1 MTADDIRITFAMD
14 EATSLLLETGFSKP
28 ICELTLSDKSLL
40 RSSLLDYHCMLKVK
54 ACMKQYME
62 GLNELGILDM
72 IKKHPEAMKPLFV
85 FEKQVLTSG
94 ILFWFLTILNL
105 LQDH

>member
-28 ICELTLSDKSLL
+28 IRELTLSDKSLL

-54 ACMKQYME
+54 AQYME

-94 ILFWFLTILNL
+94 ILFWFLTI
-105 LQDH
+105 